1 MKRELDVQCKK
12 MKPAHAGSP
21 EEAEA
26 MIGFG
31 HELPQDEAGR
41 LVAPVRLAPEVEQH
55 SILTLAPEEIS
66 RFLMRTRR
74 DRDLERFE
82 VRLDEHLR
90 EVLARADDFVPS
102 TAGAIL
108 LDDPR
113 AKLQGKDVG
122 RLTVIACFGD
132 GFQLGTRV
140 PADQGGV
147 GTIYQRGQPL
157 KLDDII
163 GVPVVLGES
172 VCGVLEL
179 RGRRIDPNHPHAGDE
194 IEGAPLRYE
203 ARDLELLRIFAA
215 YISSSIQNA
224 LDAIRARELAR
235 RDDLTG
241 LYNDRFLY
249 RRMTEEI
256 ARAERDGTTVSVL
269 FLDLDE
275 FKVVN
280 DTWGHL
286 AGSRTLREIG
296 QLIGTAIPPGAVAAR
311 YGGDEFV
318 IILPGADSPT
328 AHAVGEALRK
338 LDRDDGV
345 SDRRRRDRTGAGRA
359 ARHGVGGRSA
369 SYHEHVGPFGSL
381 DRRQNALLAAR
392 RLGHVRVEGAT
403 ARTASPSPTPKT
415 SAGYL

>member
-1 MKRELDVQCKK
+1 M
-12 MKPAHAGSP
+12 PAAS
-21 EEAEA
+21 
-26 MIGFG
+26 
-31 HELPQDEAGR
+31 D
-41 LVAPVRLAPEVEQH
+41 H

-122 RLTVIACFGD
+122 RLTVIACFGN
-132 GFQLGTRV
+132 GFQLGVRV
-140 PADQGGV
+140 PADQGGI

-179 RGRRIDPNHPHAGDE
+179 RGRRNDPHSSDDAE
-194 IEGAPLRYE
+194 RLRYE

-275 FKVVN
+275 FKHVN

-286 AGSRTLREIG
+286 AGSRTLREVG

-318 IILPGADSPT
+318 IILPGADSGT
-328 AHAVGEALRK
+328 AVAVAEALRRGIAGTAF
-338 LDRDDGV
+338 LTESGEIGPGANGLHVTASVGV
-345 SDRRRRDRTGAGRA
+345 A
-359 ARHGVGGRSA
+359 A
-369 SYHEHVGPFGSL
+369 YHEHVGPFGSL
-381 DRRQNALLAAR
+381 DRRQNALLRMADAAMYQSKAD
-392 RLGHVRVEGAT
+392 GKNRVTTG
-403 ARTASPSPTPKT
+403 TPED
-415 SAGYL
+415 

>member
-1 MKRELDVQCKK
+1 VPDTQE
-12 MKPAHAGSP
+12 
-21 EEAEA
+21 
-26 MIGFG
+26 
-31 HELPQDEAGR
+31 
-41 LVAPVRLAPEVEQH
+41 H

-74 DRDLERFE
+74 DRDPERFE

-113 AKLQGKDVG
+113 AKLQGKDAG
-122 RLTVIACFGD
+122 RLTVIACFGE
-132 GFQLGTRV
+132 GFQLGARV
-140 PADQGGV
+140 AADQGGV

-163 GVPVVLGES
+163 GVPVIVGES
-172 VCGVLEL
+172 ICGVLEL
-179 RGRRIDPNHPHAGDE
+179 RGRRYNEHYHDPDE
-194 IEGAPLRYE
+194 RLRYE

-215 YISSSIQNA
+215 YISSSIQNV

-235 RDDLTG
+235 RDDLSG

-249 RRMTEEI
+249 RRLTEDI
-256 ARAERDGTTVSVL
+256 ARAERDGTAVSVL

-275 FKVVN
+275 FKRVN

-286 AGSRTLREIG
+286 AGSRTLREVG
-296 QLIGTAIPPGAVAAR
+296 QLVARIVPPGAVAAR

-318 IILPGADSPT
+318 VILPGADAT
-328 AHAVGEALRK
+328 AAMRVAESLRSAIAETAYLTDSGEI
-338 LDRDDGV
+338 GP
-345 SDRRRRDRTGAGRA
+345 GAGGLHVTASVGVA
-359 ARHGVGGRSA
+359 A
-369 SYHEHVGPFGSL
+369 YHEHVTPFGSL
-381 DRRQNALLAAR
+381 DRRQNAVLRLADAAMYTSK
-392 RLGHVRVEGAT
+392 GEGKNRAT
-403 ARTASPSPTPKT
+403 MAVAEE
-415 SAGYL
+415 

>member
-1 MKRELDVQCKK
+1 MGAQE
-12 MKPAHAGSP
+12 
-21 EEAEA
+21 
-26 MIGFG
+26 
-31 HELPQDEAGR
+31 
-41 LVAPVRLAPEVEQH
+41 
-55 SILTLAPEEIS
+55 ILTLAPEEIS

-74 DRDLERFE
+74 ERDLERFE

-90 EVLARADDFVPS
+90 EVLARANDFVPS

-113 AKLQGKDVG
+113 AKLQGRDPG

-132 GFQLGTRV
+132 GFMLGSRMS
-140 PADQGGV
+140 ADQGAV
-147 GTIYQRGQPL
+147 GTVYQQGKPL
-157 KLDDII
+157 KLDDVI
-163 GVPVVLGES
+163 GVPVILGES
-172 VCGVLEL
+172 ICGVLEL
-179 RGRRIDPNHPHAGDE
+179 RGRVPGPDLSPPTDR
-194 IEGAPLRYE
+194 LCYE

-256 ARAERDGTTVSVL
+256 ARAERDGTTLSLL

-286 AGSRTLREIG
+286 AGSRTLREVG
-296 QLIGTAIPPGAVAAR
+296 QLIYGCIPPGAVAAR
-311 YGGDEFV
+311 
-318 IILPGADSPT
+318 
-328 AHAVGEALRK
+328 
-338 LDRDDGV
+338 
-345 SDRRRRDRTGAGRA
+345 
-359 ARHGVGGRSA
+359 
-369 SYHEHVGPFGSL
+369 
-381 DRRQNALLAAR
+381 
-392 RLGHVRVEGAT
+392 
-403 ARTASPSPTPKT
+403 
-415 SAGYL
+415 

>member
-1 MKRELDVQCKK
+1 MAV
-12 MKPAHAGSP
+12 A
-21 EEAEA
+21 EE
-26 MIGFG
+26 
-31 HELPQDEAGR
+31 
-41 LVAPVRLAPEVEQH
+41 H

-122 RLTVIACFGD
+122 RLTVIACFGA

-163 GVPVVLGES
+163 GVPVILGES
-172 VCGVLEL
+172 ICGVLEM
-179 RGRRIDPNHPHAGDE
+179 RARRPDPHDHGEARP
-194 IEGAPLRYE
+194 RYE

-256 ARAERDGTTVSVL
+256 ARAERDGTTVSLL

-275 FKVVN
+275 FKHVN

-286 AGSRTLREIG
+286 AGSRTLREVG
-296 QLIGTAIPPGAVAAR
+296 QLIGLSIPPGAVAAR

-318 IILPGADSPT
+318 IILPGADAAT
-328 AHAVGEALRK
+328 AAGVGEALRQAIATTA
-338 LDRDDGV
+338 LLTEAGEIGPGPVGLHVTASLGV
-345 SDRRRRDRTGAGRA
+345 
-359 ARHGVGGRSA
+359 A

-381 DRRQNALLAAR
+381 DRRQNALLRLADAAMYQSKASGKN
-392 RLGHVRVEGAT
+392 RLTLAT
-403 ARTASPSPTPKT
+403 SED
-415 SAGYL
+415 

>member
-1 MKRELDVQCKK
+1 M
-12 MKPAHAGSP
+12 
-21 EEAEA
+21 AEA
-26 MIGFG
+26 V
-31 HELPQDEAGR
+31 QN
-41 LVAPVRLAPEVEQH
+41 

-122 RLTVIACFGD
+122 RLTVIACFGR

-179 RGRRIDPNHPHAGDE
+179 RGRRIDPNHPHAGDDLDD
-194 IEGAPLRYE
+194 GPLRYE

-241 LYNDRFLY
+241 LYNDRFMY

-256 ARAERDGTTVSVL
+256 ARAERDGTTLSVL
-269 FLDLDE
+269 FADLDE
-275 FKVVN
+275 FKLVN

-286 AGSRTLREIG
+286 AGSRTLREVG
-296 QLIGTAIPPGAVAAR
+296 QLIGTLIPPGA
-311 YGGDEFV
+311 
-318 IILPGADSPT
+318 
-328 AHAVGEALRK
+328 
-338 LDRDDGV
+338 
-345 SDRRRRDRTGAGRA
+345 
-359 ARHGVGGRSA
+359 
-369 SYHEHVGPFGSL
+369 
-381 DRRQNALLAAR
+381 
-392 RLGHVRVEGAT
+392 
-403 ARTASPSPTPKT
+403 
-415 SAGYL
+415 

>member
-1 MKRELDVQCKK
+1 LSAASDR
-12 MKPAHAGSP
+12 
-21 EEAEA
+21 
-26 MIGFG
+26 
-31 HELPQDEAGR
+31 
-41 LVAPVRLAPEVEQH
+41 

-132 GFQLGTRV
+132 GFQLGVRV
-140 PADQGGV
+140 PADQGGI

-179 RGRRIDPNHPHAGDE
+179 RGRRYDPNERGGG
-194 IEGAPLRYE
+194 GAERLRYE

-275 FKVVN
+275 FKHVN

-286 AGSRTLREIG
+286 AGSRTLREVG

-318 IILPGADSPT
+318 IILPGADAAT
-328 AHAVGEALRK
+328 ALAVAEALRRAIADTSF
-338 LDRDDGV
+338 LTEAGEIGPGSAGLRVTASVGV
-345 SDRRRRDRTGAGRA
+345 A
-359 ARHGVGGRSA
+359 A
-369 SYHEHVGPFGSL
+369 YHEHVGPFGSL
-381 DRRQNALLAAR
+381 DRRQNALLRLADAAMYQSKADGKNR
-392 RLGHVRVEGAT
+392 ITVG
-403 ARTASPSPTPKT
+403 TPED
-415 SAGYL
+415 